1 MMNRYLKTENAS
13 ITVEYSSNI
22 LVTLFKDSKIYNR
35 GFQRLFIECKASKLI
50 DVYKELKNL
59 IFNDIT
65 IFIRISDY
73 NDKYENILNEVNK
86 DFYTIICCNVKTFVD
101 IKYNR
106 DCFYEL
112 KFKYTEKDKIINQ
125 LKVTI
130 SNIQKEQKVIV
141 HDNDNTNNEF
151 FMHFSLLFSF
161 FFLASGSA

>member
-1 MMNRYLKTENAS
+1 MNRYLKTENAS

-65 IFIRISDY
+65 IFIRVSDY

-86 DFYTIICCNVKTFVD
+86 DFYTIICCNIFVH
-101 IKYNR
+101 IHKR
-106 DCFYEL
+106 H
-112 KFKYTEKDKIINQ
+112 
-125 LKVTI
+125 
-130 SNIQKEQKVIV
+130 NITTRLYIEI
-141 HDNDNTNNEF
+141 
-151 FMHFSLLFSF
+151 LC
-161 FFLASGSA
+161 

>member
-1 MMNRYLKTENAS
+1 MNRYLKTENAS
-13 ITVEYSSNI
+13 ITVEYSSDI

-35 GFQRLFIECKASKLI
+35 GFQRLFIECKVSKLI

-73 NDKYENILNEVNK
+73 NDKYESILNEVNK

-101 IKYNR
+101 IKYNK

-112 KFKYTEKDKIINQ
+112 KFKYTEKDKIID
-125 LKVTI
+125 
-130 SNIQKEQKVIV
+130 IV
-141 HDNDNTNNEF
+141 
-151 FMHFSLLFSF
+151 MKYRL
-161 FFLASGSA
+161 